1 MPDSTTTGFYASR
14 PTIKVDGT
22 ENASLGD
29 DLLLSLLVEETT
41 LGLYRCEAHFVNW
54 GSKSDAANYIL
65 FDRQTLDFGK
75 EFSVSFG
82 PPGSTAE
89 IFKGRITGIE
99 AHYPAQRPPELTVL
113 AEDRFQD
120 LRMERR
126 TRSFENASD
135 SDVFNQV
142 ASQHGLTP
150 QVDVDG
156 PTYRVLTQVNQ
167 SDLAF
172 LRERARAIDA
182 EVWVEDRTLHAQ
194 ARTRR
199 SSQTVTLTYGRNLF
213 EFSVL
218 ADLAHQRTTVKVSG
232 WDVSSKAAID
242 ESAGESAVSAELDG
256 KRSGSSVLGQ
266 ALAERNERVAASVP
280 LSSDEARAMAEARY
294 RERARR
300 FVRGRGWAEGTPTVR
315 VGVSLAL
322 KQVGDIF
329 EGKYYVTL
337 ARHTFD
343 LAKGY
348 QTSFEVERPG
358 VGG

>member
-1 MPDSTTTGFYASR
+1 MPEPEFLRSAR
-14 PTIKVDGT
+14 PTVLLDGA
-22 ENASLGD
+22 ENVQLRER
-29 DLLLSLLVEETT
+29 LLSLLIVENTA
-41 LGLYRCEAHFVNW
+41 GLYRCEASVGNW
-54 GSKSDAANYIL
+54 GDRDGSLGYL
-65 FDRQTLDFGK
+65 FADRRALDFGK
-75 EFSVSFG
+75 SLRIKVG
-82 PPGSTAE
+82 PDTL
-89 IFKGRITGIE
+89 FDGRVTGLE
-99 AHYPAQRPPELTVL
+99 AQFPDHLPPVINVL

-120 LRMERR
+120 LRMTRR
-126 TRSFENASD
+126 TRAF
-135 SDVFNQV
+135 SDVSDADIFSRV
-142 ASQHGLTP
+142 ANDHGLTASVNV
-150 QVDVDG
+150 QG
-156 PTYRVLTQVNQ
+156 PTYRVLSQVNQ

-172 LRERARAIDA
+172 LRERARLVDA
-182 EVWVEDRTLHAQ
+182 ELWMDGSTLNARSHA
-194 ARTRR
+194 ARGGAPLK
-199 SSQTVTLTYGRNLF
+199 LTYGGSLQ

-300 FVRGRGWAEGTPTVR
+300 FVRGRGWAEGTPAVR
-315 VGVSLAL
+315 VGGSLAL
-322 KQVGDIF
+322 KQVGDLF